1 LIRHSTIYQDFSRQS
16 IFGHSM
22 GGHGAVSLYLRNLD
36 KYLSASAFAPV
47 LNPTKSPW
55 GQKALNGYLTGGLDE
70 GKQYDSTELIV
81 RAKGSHLNIL
91 IDYVRVHLQSRS

>member
-1 LIRHSTIYQDFSRQS
+1 
-16 IFGHSM
+16 M

-36 KYLSASAFAPV
+36 KYRSASAFAPV

-55 GQKALNGYLTGGLDE
+55 GQNAFNGYLKYFDE
-70 GKQYDSTELIV
+70 GRQYDSTELIV

-91 IDYVRVHLQSRS
+91 IDYVSSQLQP